1 MNDDKNIV
9 FRSFA
14 MIMQFGFNMLVPIFA
29 CTFAGIWLGDRFNMD
44 FLAIPGFII
53 GVAAGGTAVFRQA
66 RSIYKKQGHSPVSD
80 VSGAG
85 LSEFYNRSGDRR
97 DKDAQRPDDKPR
109 G

>member
-1 MNDDKNIV
+1 MKDDKNIV

-44 FLAIPGFII
+44 FLAIPGFLI

-85 LSEFYNRSGDRR
+85 LSEFYNRSPDHRDRE
-97 DKDAQRPDDKPR
+97 AQQAGDKPQ